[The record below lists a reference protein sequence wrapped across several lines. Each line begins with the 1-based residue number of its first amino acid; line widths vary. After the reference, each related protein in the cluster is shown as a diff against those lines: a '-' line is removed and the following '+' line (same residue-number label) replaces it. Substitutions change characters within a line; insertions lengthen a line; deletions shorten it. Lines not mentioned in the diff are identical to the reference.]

1 MLGSFVKQRI
11 GTAAAIA
18 SQPMRSESRVTIAS
32 SVMPS
37 KAGRLAGF
45 LFASMPA
52 FYRGSPP

>member
-18 SQPMRSESRVTIAS
+18 DQPMRSESWVTIAS

-37 KAGRLAGF
+37 KAGRIAGF
-45 LFASMPA
+45 LFESMHA
-52 FYRGSPP
+52 FYR